1 MNSYRID
8 WTDAHGVKGF
18 SYVLSRSMFHAIAKY
33 HVENPDVTIVA
44 VKYLPN

>member
-8 WTDAHGVKGF
+8 WIFGATKGTT
-18 SYVLSRSMFHAIAKY
+18 YVLSRSMFHAIAKY